1 MPVHDT
7 KMKFPMTAA
16 IRMLKAANV
25 EYTGHLYVYV
35 PMGGTTTISNELG
48 VDEHCVIKT
57 LIMETDAHKPL
68 IILMH
73 GDKSVS
79 TKELAR
85 VVGVK
90 SIEPCKPEQA
100 DRNSGYK
107 CGGTSPFATRKQMPV
122 YVEATILELDKI
134 YINGGYQGFC
144 LEMKPDVLVNLLHP
158 IPVNVAIDSLD

>member
-1 MPVHDT
+1 
-7 KMKFPMTAA
+7 MTAA
-16 IRMLKAANV
+16 IRMLKAANA

-35 PMGGTTTISNELG
+35 PKGGTTTISRELG

-73 GDKSVS
+73 GDRSVS

-122 YVEATILELDKI
+122 YVLP
-134 YINGGYQGFC
+134 
-144 LEMKPDVLVNLLHP
+144 M
-158 IPVNVAIDSLD
+158 